1 MEKQFYGLLVALA
14 LLAARSARA
23 ETKLETALLTAVRA
37 AHFEAV
43 VDFGAGNE
51 SEPVKAHLKLPAQ
64 TIAQPPNVNVA
75 VIQLDGEGHLVD
87 RAYVLLSRDYPNGL
101 VVPLDENLGASRVR
115 FLRWD
120 IERSDGGTFSRD
132 DGHQLTTK
140 GWTNNPPLT
149 DADELVPGRTNT
161 ACQFMAPYPA
171 SLFKSMVAFHV
182 LRMIDAG
189 KLPLDSEYIFEL
201 PGAKPDARKIRGWL
215 DAMITVS
222 DNHATQALLK
232 MFHDKNEIEPLNRE
246 FRDLNLPTLQINAT
260 DPKTGGGWNTAQI
273 NLTAWD
279 IARMFWLI
287 DGGEGEFWR
296 DAKGKPVTAKIL
308 SDSSRAFLKK
318 ILSEQGFNNGLTT
331 ANFPGVKNI
340 PPGIPSRVAER
351 WINPTNGHAMVDGD
365 DFGVDLRAANAKA
378 EVNFAHKTGWT
389 FNYGADAGI
398 VTSLP
403 GKPFRHYLI
412 ALVGNLGQRYTD
424 EVFAG
429 RKTFPDADG
438 VPIFYTQK
446 IPTLGKAIDDAVTK
460 LSVKS
465 INVIGASDV
474 PKHVVPRVGKRP
486 SSVGSGG
493 YGSRRN
499 RAF

>member
-37 AHFEAV
+37 VHFEAV

-87 RAYVLLSRDYPNGL
+87 RAYVLLSRDYPKGL

-287 DGGEGEFWR
+287 DGGEGAFWR
-296 DAKGKPVTAKIL
+296 DAIEYGDPQVQVALDGNKLVGFVGFDRSRDKGTKNTVGEIWSIYVAESHWDKGVGLALWDAAREALVEEGCTTVTVWIPLRNERALRFFDLAGFKRELNTAKTVPMGDIKIEEI
-308 SDSSRAFLKK
+308 RLKRM
-318 ILSEQGFNNGLTT
+318 L
-331 ANFPGVKNI
+331 
-340 PPGIPSRVAER
+340 
-351 WINPTNGHAMVDGD
+351 D
-365 DFGVDLRAANAKA
+365 
-378 EVNFAHKTGWT
+378 
-389 FNYGADAGI
+389 
-398 VTSLP
+398 
-403 GKPFRHYLI
+403 
-412 ALVGNLGQRYTD
+412 
-424 EVFAG
+424 
-429 RKTFPDADG
+429 
-438 VPIFYTQK
+438 
-446 IPTLGKAIDDAVTK
+446 
-460 LSVKS
+460 
-465 INVIGASDV
+465 
-474 PKHVVPRVGKRP
+474 
-486 SSVGSGG
+486 
-493 YGSRRN
+493 
-499 RAF
+499 